1 MCCDRFHGKPPSK
14 NKMEK
19 ALRKDAEAIAAKRSA
34 TSEKDTHSLAQ
45 QKAESK
51 RSATPYMVLTGKV
64 KPGQTA
70 DPKSSYATAD
80 PQVCRLHCC
89 SLCCCHA
96 SKLLTIAWCSTNI
109 LVVTVV

>member
-1 MCCDRFHGKPPSK
+1 MLRRFHGKPPSK

-80 PQVCRLHCC
+80 PQVYHPCCC
-89 SLCCCHA
+89 SPC
-96 SKLLTIAWCSTNI
+96 
-109 LVVTVV
+109 